1 MKRQLYIGNIC
12 KVTKVK
18 INYEPE
24 RQIKDCGVS
33 SLICEETGIYM
44 PASFNVG
51 NMQYEIYK
59 KNAILI
65 KISDDLDLISEY
77 AEVLNIENRKLI
89 VDKKRVFYSV
99 TLYLNQLFVPEASL
113 VLENQEKQ
121 LVKTLNK
128 KL

>member
-1 MKRQLYIGNIC
+1 
-12 KVTKVK
+12 
-18 INYEPE
+18 
-24 RQIKDCGVS
+24 
-33 SLICEETGIYM
+33 M
-44 PASFNVG
+44 PTSFNVG

-99 TLYLNQLFVPEASL
+99 PLYLNQLFVPEASL